1 MRDPSM
7 PLPQPGQ
14 SMADKRRFLRTKF
27 DSRVMVTHHSLGCG
41 VFRTGDVSDGGIFL
55 QLGAFELEVGEEVA
69 VQIQDLPGEAPV
81 VRMLVVR
88 RGSTG
93 YGLRFAD

>member
-1 MRDPSM
+1 
-7 PLPQPGQ
+7 
-14 SMADKRRFLRTKF
+14 MADKRRFLRTKF
-27 DSRVMVTHHSLGCG
+27 DSRVMVNHPSLGSG

-55 QLGAFELEVGEEVA
+55 QLGAFELAVGEEVA

-88 RGSTG
+88 RDSRG